1 MIGQRT
7 RFFRVPLADPVVVT
21 MADPDLARAAALML
35 NVAAEPFWCV
45 CVEHA

>member
-1 MIGQRT
+1 MG
-7 RFFRVPLADPVVVT
+7 VYWNAAVVT
-21 MADPDLARAAALML
+21 HEVL